1 MTPKTRLDALG
12 DTIERLHRDRH
23 IPPTIAHIQQ
33 LPTEDLHRL
42 LAEIQALKPQA
53 LKVLK

>member
-1 MTPKTRLDALG
+1 MNRKNRIKALKS
-12 DTIERLHRDRH
+12 TINTLHAQRF
-23 IPPTIAHIQQ
+23 IPPMIAYIQQ

-42 LAEIQALKPQA
+42 LAEIQAHKPQA